1 MAISNKI
8 NEALSPTNKR
18 FNIKFILAEVF
29 LITAGILIALAIDN
43 WNTDRAEQEMIEKY
57 LIQMHKE
64 FYNEIDRIE
73 GERKQFYKSSL
84 DKNLRA
90 LKIIKNNQIDS
101 ISVLEKLLVGISN
114 PLSTSANIPI
124 TKEFLK
130 QNLLYK
136 IKNENLKNELK
147 MFPTYLEG
155 NDYLIDFETNQYINT
170 IEPFVTSN
178 MNYTQLLTSYRK
190 PYMVDGGPKTDFKRL
205 MKGYELWN
213 IVSYKREWLL
223 AYSGALDGIGF
234 VLNKLKKE
242 IENELGDKLTIKNQ

>member
-64 FYNEIDRIE
+64 FYNEIGRIE

-136 IKNENLKNELK
+136 IKNENLKNELLHFRRQALHSK
-147 MFPTYLEG
+147 KITLSHPRSG
-155 NDYLIDFETNQYINT
+155 D
-170 IEPFVTSN
+170 
-178 MNYTQLLTSYRK
+178 LLSWK
-190 PYMVDGGPKTDFKRL
+190 VPLPEDMLK
-205 MKGYELWN
+205 
-213 IVSYKREWLL
+213 LL
-223 AYSGALDGIGF
+223 SILAEFDSL
-234 VLNKLKKE
+234 
-242 IENELGDKLTIKNQ
+242 